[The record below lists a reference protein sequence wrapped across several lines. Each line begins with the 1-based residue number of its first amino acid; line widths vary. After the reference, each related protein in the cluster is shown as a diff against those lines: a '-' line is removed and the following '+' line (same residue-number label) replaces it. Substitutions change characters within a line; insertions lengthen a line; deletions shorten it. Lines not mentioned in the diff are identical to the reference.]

1 MNLLNK
7 FAKGILVV
15 FLWIISIMLFL
26 VSLLLGVIGSW
37 QWSAFFIPLVPLL
50 VSYLDSQRN
59 ESILG
64 AKNGGAF
71 HCFTLIVDTTCVAI
85 LLLLALLS
93 TTGVLYIDTDPWTPE
108 TNFAPW
114 FLASALVAI
123 RLFAFSNA
131 EPTGEI
137 PDLRRMVQ
145 FNRYIHWVTL
155 VSSAVLGIL
164 CTLIPLVNLSTAGYD
179 PMALAVSLF
188 LTAGFLYFMR
198 EGLFY
203 LQGSR
208 FEEGTGGYSILRG
221 YCVGVVGLAGCIA
234 LGYLGYSLVRKEW
247 LPVLFF
253 AASVAMNGWSVKK
266 YVTVGI
272 TIPEK
277 EDDEA
282 PKTTPMAG

>member
-7 FAKGILVV
+7 LAKSMLVV
-15 FLWIISIMLFL
+15 FLWIISVILFL

-37 QWSAFFIPLVPLL
+37 QWCAFFIPLIPFL

-71 HCFTLIVDTTCVAI
+71 HRFILIIDTICIAI

-93 TTGVLYIDTDPWTPE
+93 TAGVLYIDTDPWTPE

-114 FLASALVAI
+114 FLVSALVAI
-123 RLFAFSNA
+123 RLFAFSSA

-137 PDLRRMVQ
+137 PDLHRMMQ

-155 VSSAVLGIL
+155 VSSAVLSIL
-164 CTLIPLVNLSTAGYD
+164 CALIPLVNLSTAGYD

-188 LTAGFLYFMR
+188 LTAGFLYFVR

-208 FEEGTGGYSILRG
+208 FEDGTGGYSILRG
-221 YCVGVVGLAGCIA
+221 YCVGMVGLAGCMA
-234 LGYLGYSLVRKEW
+234 LGYLGYSLLRKEW
-247 LPVLFF
+247 LPALFF
-253 AASVAMNGWSVKK
+253 AASVAMNVWSVKK

-272 TIPEK
+272 TISEK
-277 EDDEA
+277 EDDES

>member
-37 QWSAFFIPLVPLL
+37 QWSAFFIPLIPLL

-108 TNFAPW
+108 PNFAP
-114 FLASALVAI
+114 
-123 RLFAFSNA
+123 
-131 EPTGEI
+131 
-137 PDLRRMVQ
+137 
-145 FNRYIHWVTL
+145 
-155 VSSAVLGIL
+155 
-164 CTLIPLVNLSTAGYD
+164 
-179 PMALAVSLF
+179 
-188 LTAGFLYFMR
+188 
-198 EGLFY
+198 
-203 LQGSR
+203 
-208 FEEGTGGYSILRG
+208 
-221 YCVGVVGLAGCIA
+221 
-234 LGYLGYSLVRKEW
+234 
-247 LPVLFF
+247 
-253 AASVAMNGWSVKK
+253 
-266 YVTVGI
+266 
-272 TIPEK
+272 
-277 EDDEA
+277 
-282 PKTTPMAG
+282 